1 MSQGSRI
8 TDEQAETIRATYAM
22 TGKLSQAAKAAGVSE
37 STAKKYANLADGFAE
52 LRAEK
57 LALTIEQIIVKCGD
71 VQGKLLE
78 ALVDDAK
85 LAKASFQE
93 VATAFGIVT
102 DKRQLL
108 SGQATDRRE
117 HVAADVLARLT
128 PEEKEQ
134 AARIREKLSR
144 EASLV

>member
-1 MSQGSRI
+1 MAQGSQI
-8 TDEQAETIRATYAM
+8 TDEQIETIRATYTM
-22 TGKLSQAAKAAGVSE
+22 TGKLSDASRAAGVSE
-37 STAKKYANLADGFAE
+37 STARKYVRLVDNFEE

-57 LALTIEQIIVKCGD
+57 IAITIEEIIVKCGE
-71 VQGKLLE
+71 VQGKLLAAMTDE
-78 ALVDDAK
+78 AK

-117 HVAADVLARLT
+117 HVAADALARLT

-134 AARIREKLSR
+134 AARIREKLAR
-144 EASLV
+144 EAIR